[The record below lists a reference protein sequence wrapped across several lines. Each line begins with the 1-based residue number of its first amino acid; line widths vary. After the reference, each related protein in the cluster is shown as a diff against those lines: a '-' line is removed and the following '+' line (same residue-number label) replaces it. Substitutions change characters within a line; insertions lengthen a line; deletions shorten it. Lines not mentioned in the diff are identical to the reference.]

1 MPQAVSR
8 KTKILA
14 TLGPASEE
22 SDIIEQMI
30 LSGTDG
36 FRLNFSHGSHDYFRP
51 LIERIRSAAAK
62 TNRPVSIL
70 QDLQGPKIRTGL
82 LKNHQP
88 VYLEAGKT
96 VEITTEEVEGTA
108 SEFSTNYSGMPD
120 DVKAGDPI
128 LIDDGAIE
136 LKVINTENR
145 RIVAQVVTGGW
156 LNEKKGI
163 NLPGSQIS
171 APSLTQKDIDDA
183 RFGVQMKVDYI
194 ALSFVRSG
202 WDVLSLNNLVNEWNY
217 SDAKIIAKIEKPE
230 AVKNIKEI
238 IEAADGIMVAR
249 GDLGV
254 EVPAERV
261 PLIQKR
267 LIERANKLEKLAI
280 TATQMLESMVH
291 NVRPTRA
298 EASDV
303 ANAIL
308 DGTDVL
314 MLSQETAVGEHPV
327 RSVKTMASI
336 ARYTESD
343 DDLFANIELRRPQQL
358 VTFTHGVVHSARA
371 AAVEMKARAIM
382 VFTQSGMTANL
393 ASSQRPPCP
402 IYAFTPSE
410 RTYRQLALVWG
421 VHPII
426 FEFSSSTDDMIKRA
440 EELLLTAGSVQKGD
454 VVVIVSGT
462 NPVRGATNMMKIERF
477 Q

>member
-1 MPQAVSR
+1 VAQAASR

-14 TLGPASEE
+14 TLGPAS
-22 SDIIEQMI
+22 SDNAVIEQLI
-30 LSGTDG
+30 LGGTDA
-36 FRLNFSHGSHDYFRP
+36 FRLNFSHGTHDYFRP
-51 LIERIRSAAAK
+51 LIEQIRSVAAK
-62 TNRPVSIL
+62 VNRPVSIL

-88 VYLEAGKT
+88 VYLEAEKS
-96 VEITTEEVEGTA
+96 VVITTQEVECTA
-108 SEFSTNYSGMPD
+108 SEISTNYAGMPD
-120 DVKAGDPI
+120 DVKPGDPI

-136 LKVINTENR
+136 LKVQDVESE
-145 RIVAQVVTGGW
+145 RIIAKVVTSGW

-163 NLPGSQIS
+163 NLPGTQIS
-171 APSLTQKDIDDA
+171 APSLTAKDIADA
-183 RFGVQMKVDYI
+183 RFGVEMKVDYI

-202 WDVLSLNNLVNEWNY
+202 LDVLALKNLVVEWNY
-217 SDAKIIAKIEKPE
+217 PDVRIIAKIEKPE

-238 IEAADGIMVAR
+238 LEAADGIMVAR

-254 EVPAERV
+254 ELPAEKV

-267 LIERANKLEKLAI
+267 LIERANKSEKLAI

-314 MLSQETAVGEHPV
+314 MLSQETAIGEHPV
-327 RSVKTMASI
+327 RAVKTMASI
-336 ARYTESD
+336 ARHTESD
-343 DDLFANIELRRPQQL
+343 EEFFANIELKRPQHL
-358 VTFTHGVVHSARA
+358 TTFTHGVVHAARA
-371 AAVEMKARAIM
+371 AAVKMKAKAIM
-382 VFTQSGMTANL
+382 VFTQSGTTANL
-393 ASSQRPPCP
+393 ASNQRPPCP
-402 IYAFTPSE
+402 IYAFTPLE

-421 VHPII
+421 VHPIL
-426 FEFSSSTDDMIKRA
+426 FETSSSTDAMIKQG
-440 EELLLTAGSVQKGD
+440 EEILLASGAVHKGD
-454 VVVIVSGT
+454 VVVTVSGS
-462 NPVRGATNMMKIERF
+462 NPVPGATNMMKIERF